1 LPWFEDVTF
10 IHWNFWGTPKMAE
23 AMEGADTVVVET
35 VERAA
40 MERLGGPL
48 PDLFEKV
55 YGS

>member
-1 LPWFEDVTF
+1 
-10 IHWNFWGTPKMAE
+10 
-23 AMEGADTVVVET
+23 MEGADTVVVET